1 MNRSYKPKVYLTSNV
16 FSKDQLGS
24 NEKLSEEIRF
34 KIKNLWQKLSGI
46 SKLKFY
52 NGRFPSEENLKDQ
65 IENFNPE
72 FIGCHLSHSI
82 SSEILR
88 HSNILA
94 VSTSTAGYNHI
105 QTLEEDNILITHT
118 PGVLQ
123 ETVADY
129 TIAIIMT
136 SLRNLINLHEY
147 VWNYKWTVDDKWD
160 LDQNLSSM
168 LSNKTLGIVGLGEIG
183 KEIVKKLYSWGIDII
198 YQDIKRNKEFEKQF
212 PSIKFKKEL
221 SILFKESD
229 IVSLHVPLN
238 KQTKHLVNRDLLK
251 LMKKDALL
259 VNTARGPIV
268 DLYDLLNML
277 ENNEIKINLALDV
290 FPEEPIDNEILDRLK
305 KIKEKQPNLKML
317 LLPHNASADADTR
330 GKMNIIFLNDI
341 IHLIESTTIDDLRE
355 VHLIPKQK
363 KQLYEKQWKIF
374 SYWDRK

>member
-16 FSKDQLGS
+16 FSKEQLGS
-24 NEKLSEEIRF
+24 NEKLAEEIRF
-34 KIKNLWQKLSGI
+34 KIKILWQKLSEI
-46 SKLKFY
+46 SKLKFF
-52 NGRFPSEENLKDQ
+52 NGRFPSEENLKEE
-65 IENFNPE
+65 IKNFNPE
-72 FIGCHLSHSI
+72 FIGCHLSHKI

-88 HSNILA
+88 HPNILA

-105 QTLEEDNILITHT
+105 QTLEEENILITHT

-129 TIAIIMT
+129 TIALIMT
-136 SLRNLINLHEY
+136 SLRNLIDLHEY
-147 VWNYKWTVDDKWD
+147 VWNFKWTEDDKWD

-183 KEIVKKLYSWGIDII
+183 KVLVKKLYSWGIDII
-198 YQDIKRNKEFEKQF
+198 YHDVKQNVEFEKLF
-212 PSIKFKKEL
+212 PFITFKKDL

-238 KQTKHLVNRDLLK
+238 KQTNHLVNRDLLK

-268 DLYDLLNML
+268 DLCDLLNML
-277 ENNEIKINLALDV
+277 ENNEIKINLAFDV
-290 FPEEPIDNEILDRLK
+290 FPEEPIDNKILNRLK
-305 KIKEKQPNLKML
+305 KIKEEQPNLKML

-330 GKMNIIFLNDI
+330 GKMNIMFLNDI

-355 VHLIPKQK
+355 VHIIPEQK